1 MSEKI
6 VAGNLDEVIGKNVE
20 IRDEMR
26 EKALLIRIN
35 WNRMQISSSN
45 QLAMQIL
52 KLYGLVQMPLDNQYW
67 SGAIFV
73 KKGKKIPVINTALPR
88 ANQYFTA
95 WHEIYHLIYDAVS
108 FSHIIETET
117 IMEERKAEYFASLML
132 LGNLLPY
139 YTELPEMDFL
149 SKIFHCMDTFS
160 APYKAVLIALYES
173 AVQNENQ
180 KLMSLIKENFDNSFS
195 DLADRFRKLGL
206 DDNLVRPSYVINV
219 GILHAKIQ
227 ERIKQDPDLN
237 YNYENEQ
244 FLSNIIRE
252 ANLMMEEKDA

>member
-1 MSEKI
+1 MVCLWMFLIFAKFIIERYIVMSEKI
-6 VAGNLDEVIGKNVE
+6 VAGNLDEVISKNAE
-20 IRDEMR
+20 IRDDMR
-26 EKALLIRIN
+26 EKALLIRTN

-95 WHEIYHLIYDAVS
+95 WHEIYHLIYDVVS

-132 LGNLLPY
+132 
-139 YTELPEMDFL
+139 
-149 SKIFHCMDTFS
+149 CMDTFS
-160 APYKAVLIALYES
+160 APYKAVLIALYEG

-219 GILHAKIQ
+219 GILQAKIQ

-252 ANLMMEEKDA
+252 ANLMTEEKNA

>member
-6 VAGNLDEVIGKNVE
+6 VAGNLDEVISKNAE
-20 IRDEMR
+20 IHDEMR
-26 EKALLIRIN
+26 EKALLIRTN

-95 WHEIYHLIYDAVS
+95 WHEIYHLIYDVVS

-160 APYKAVLIALYES
+160 APYKAVLIALYEG

-219 GILHAKIQ
+219 GILQAKIQ

-252 ANLMMEEKDA
+252 ANLMTEEKNA